1 MKRRFWIFDM
11 DGTLTVATHNFD
23 QIREVLG
30 LPPGKPILEQLD
42 AMPAKKAKALHRQ
55 LDDVERQHASAARPQ
70 PGAPELLAALTDAGA
85 RMGIAT
91 RNTAEMA
98 QVTLTACGIETFFAR
113 DHVLGR
119 DCAEPKPSAAGL
131 QALMDRWGAQP
142 HETVMVGDYLFDL
155 QAGRQ
160 AGCAT
165 VAINPA
171 GRFEWPD
178 LADHCVTELCEIL
191 TLPISPL

>member
-23 QIREVLG
+23 QIRQTLG
-30 LPPGKPILEQLD
+30 LPPGKPILEQLA
-42 AMPAKKAKALHRQ
+42 AMPENQAQALHQQ
-55 LDDVERQHASAARPQ
+55 LDDIERLHAQAARPQ
-70 PGAPELLAALTDAGA
+70 PGASALLQALTSAGA
-85 RMGIAT
+85 SMGIAT

-98 QVTLTACGIETFFAR
+98 QVTLAACDIDGFFSD

-119 DCAEPKPSAAGL
+119 DCAAPKPSAAGL
-131 QALMDRWGAQP
+131 RVLMDRWGAQP

-160 AGCAT
+160 AGCTT
-165 VAINPA
+165 VAINPDGQFA
-171 GRFEWPD
+171 WPD
-178 LADHCVTELCEIL
+178 LSDHCVTTLSEIL